1 MTSFYDLKAGLSG
14 AKSFRFCGRPHR
26 KRRLRMVS
34 APLFHSILM
43 VLVTSR
49 FCIAGLQAL
58 DIRRL
63 LRMSFICFQH
73 CIESG
78 QFRLCNLIPGTRGV
92 E

>member
-1 MTSFYDLKAGLSG
+1 MTSFYDLKADLPR
-14 AKSFRFCGRPHR
+14 AKNFRFRGRPHR
-26 KRRLRMVS
+26 RRMVS

-73 CIESG
+73 CTESG
-78 QFRLCNLIPGTRGV
+78 LFRLCNLIPGTHGV